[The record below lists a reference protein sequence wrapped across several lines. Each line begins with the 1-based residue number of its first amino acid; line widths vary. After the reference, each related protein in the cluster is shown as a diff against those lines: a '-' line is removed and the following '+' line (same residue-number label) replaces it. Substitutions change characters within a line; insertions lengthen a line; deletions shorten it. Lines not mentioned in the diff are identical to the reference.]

1 MTNILEKIVQ
11 DKKDSLIEIKKANS
25 LDVLEKKIKTLS
37 NFLDFKQ
44 AITKNKNVSL
54 ITEIKKASPSAG
66 VLVKDF
72 NHINIAKMYKDN
84 GATCLSVLTEEKHF
98 LGKLDYIKDI
108 KDKFKIPVLAKD
120 FFIDP
125 YQIALSKSYGCD
137 CVLLIVAALDQKQS
151 DEIYAEA
158 LKHNLSVIV
167 EVHDHKEAEK
177 ALKYEEALIGINN
190 RNLKTLDISINNT
203 ISIFEILKD
212 HKGPLISE
220 SGIKDENDARY
231 IFENSGIKNFLI
243 GESLLKS
250 DNPAALM
257 KKSLART
264 GILNLSFISFI

>member
-1 MTNILEKIVQ
+1 MKNILEKIIQ
-11 DKKDSLIEIKKANS
+11 DKKDTLIEIKKANS
-25 LDVLEKKIKTLS
+25 LDFLENKIKTLS
-37 NFLDFKQ
+37 NFFDFKQ
-44 AITKNKNVSL
+44 AIIKNKNVSL

-66 VLVKDF
+66 VFVKDF
-72 NHINIAKMYKDN
+72 NHINIAKMYIDN

-137 CVLLIVAALDQKQS
+137 CVLLIIAALDQKQS

-203 ISIFEILKD
+203 ISIFEILKE

-220 SGIKDENDARY
+220 SGIKDENDAKY
-231 IFENSGIKNFLI
+231 IYEKSGIKNFLI

-257 KKSLART
+257 KKFSQ
-264 GILNLSFISFI
+264 IIQ

>member
-1 MTNILEKIVQ
+1 MTNVLDKIIQ
-11 DKKDSLIEIKKANS
+11 DKKESLKILKKDNT
-25 LDVLEKKIKTLS
+25 LDALEAKIKNFN
-37 NFLDFKQ
+37 NFLDFKET
-44 AITKNKNVSL
+44 ISKNKNVSL
-54 ITEIKKASPSAG
+54 IAEIKKASPSAG

-72 NHINIAKMYKDN
+72 NHLNIAKMYIEN

-108 KDKFKIPVLAKD
+108 KNKFKIPVLAKD

-137 CVLLIVAALDQKQS
+137 CVLLIIAALDDKQA

-158 LKHNLSVIV
+158 LKHKLSVIV
-167 EVHDHKEAEK
+167 EVHDHKEAEI
-177 ALKYEEALIGINN
+177 ALKYENALIGINN

-203 ISIFEILKD
+203 ISIFEILKN

-220 SGIKDENDARY
+220 SGIKDENDAKY
-231 IFENSGIKNFLI
+231 IYEKTGIKNFLI

-250 DNPAALM
+250 DNPKALM
-257 KKSLART
+257 KKFNQ
-264 GILNLSFISFI
+264 IIQ

>member
-11 DKKDSLIEIKKANS
+11 DKKESLIEIKKLSN
-25 LDVLEKKIKTLS
+25 LNTLENKIKTLS

-44 AITKNKNVSL
+44 SITKNKNVSL

-72 NHINIAKMYKDN
+72 NHINIAKMYIDN
-84 GATCLSVLTEEKHF
+84 GATCLSVLTEEKYF
-98 LGKLDYIKDI
+98 LGKLNYIKDI

-137 CVLLIVAALDQKQS
+137 CVLLIIAALDQKQS

-220 SGIKDENDARY
+220 SGIKDENDAKY
-231 IFENSGIKNFLI
+231 IYEKSGIKNFLI

-257 KKSLART
+257 KKFSQIT
-264 GILNLSFISFI
+264 Q

>member
-1 MTNILEKIVQ
+1 MKNVLDKIIQ
-11 DKKDSLIEIKKANS
+11 DKKEFLKILKKDNTLNA
-25 LDVLEKKIKTLS
+25 LEAKIKNFN
-37 NFLDFKQ
+37 NFLDFKET
-44 AITKNKNVSL
+44 IVKNKDVSL
-54 ITEIKKASPSAG
+54 IAEIKKASPSAG
-66 VLVKDF
+66 VLVKNF
-72 NHINIAKMYKDN
+72 NHLNIAKMYIEN

-108 KDKFKIPVLAKD
+108 KNEFKIPILAKD

-137 CVLLIVAALDQKQS
+137 CVLLIIAALDDKQA

-158 LKHNLSVIV
+158 LKHKLSVIV
-167 EVHDHKEAEK
+167 EVHDHKEAEI

-220 SGIKDENDARY
+220 SGIKDENDAKY
-231 IFENSGIKNFLI
+231 IYEKSGIKNFLI

-257 KKSLART
+257 KKFSQIT
-264 GILNLSFISFI
+264 Q